1 MPAGKHTSVRVALA
15 VPPKLHE
22 QLSEW
27 AESEGRPVASLCL
40 YLVEAGLRQAQK
52 DGIAP
57 SIGSSSNEPD
67 TETGKSTS
75 SMNDKEFEEYYK
87 EQYKDLSPNEEPS
100 GSDAIRMAAIRAS
113 QGQGKRSHRDD
124 LRSVVEEYGEEVT
137 KKNKKEQLLEKLLS
151 ALAD

>member
-57 SIGSSSNEPD
+57 SIGSISNEPAGQ
-67 TETGKSTS
+67 TERNIA
-75 SMNDKEFEEYYK
+75 SMNDKEFEEYYI
-87 EQYKDLSPNEEPS
+87 EQYKDLKPNEEPS
-100 GSDAIRMAAIRAS
+100 GSDGARMAAIRSS
-113 QGQGKRSHRDD
+113 QGVGKK
-124 LRSVVEEYGEEVT
+124 VEGE
-137 KKNKKEQLLEKLLS
+137 KKEQLLKKLLD
-151 ALAD
+151 ALSD